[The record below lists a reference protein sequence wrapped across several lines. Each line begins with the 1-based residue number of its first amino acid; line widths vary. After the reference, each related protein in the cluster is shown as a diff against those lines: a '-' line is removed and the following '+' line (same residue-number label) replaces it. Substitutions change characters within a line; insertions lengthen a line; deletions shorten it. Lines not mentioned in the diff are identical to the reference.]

1 MQFDSS
7 EEEDEYLASYIETHK
22 HKLGQ
27 TQPITNVVNTK
38 DDLFIAKG
46 EIAVLKE
53 KYEKTEKLIVT
64 NTTNYLKE
72 KEQLVK
78 KYEDELNQ
86 LKSEISALNHEKT
99 FLNHKLKVSNRKI
112 DSEIDGNSMI
122 NDSDNN
128 AITNSSPGLISK
140 AKDLSNSSIL
150 EKRKKRDENIQNNS
164 INDEIIPKRTIL
176 KTSILNKI
184 PDDDEC
190 VIKDEPVNIKQ
201 KIELSNL
208 SINNNTT
215 KNVSQD
221 DKKKRPFLNF
231 KTTVKFN
238 DNYTLLNLLV
248 DYRLPS
254 FEKTVIEL
262 LDITIDGAQV
272 GTVFIN
278 LAREHVM
285 KKSLSEYIITL
296 IEHLEGL
303 VKEFANK
310 KMINSHN
317 KSIPLVISLSYQIM
331 NFRPS
336 VFTNVDLHSRIIKT
350 YELIKEYEFVL
361 KSKSILDAK
370 LQKII
375 PKTDVTYF
383 DFSDSTVK
391 TKKFNLGI
399 QSIDK
404 NNDNLFLKNHT
415 SLLSTSYND
424 FQHYKQRQNNQQSNE
439 GDLSVDDGIGYIAK
453 RNKWIDQQLL
463 QKADPELLKYRNINE
478 IADPVDYLYEMPCDH
493 IEMVDYLIISFSFD
507 LFESL
512 VSNLDFIFGKK
523 ELFDNEDVDIVN
535 EIHACVKNLFDISFT
550 TSYQPLI
557 SCILSNCRIFNDF
570 FSINFKLNYKNY
582 ISNFVDLINVQ
593 SEWLLKI
600 NLKNYLHKL
609 PKKQNMCSLKRFI
622 GGSSISQ
629 SNTLQNYYTL
639 LLDESCHL
647 KTIEQ
652 DEYIIIHDVCEY
664 ISSTILDNIFDFVDN
679 WFNCFLYNKVDKKMI
694 DNVEQNGIL
703 ASLLKNVTTI
713 LTTNFI
719 ACQGEKTKP
728 DLPLKKR
735 NTIKCIKI
743 LQMFNNRLSTLKLL
757 LEKQSSKKVSEI
769 EEDEITNNSVDTS
782 NINSFNLA
790 KLGTSDFESIEKVTD
805 KLEHLIINDENWKKD
820 LIVYISRIIYQDQK
834 NVLIK
839 HELLKDF
846 LTDLL
851 DSLVTFEDSESIYD
865 ALIL

>member
-1 MQFDSS
+1 MEFDSS

-22 HKLGQ
+22 NKLGQ
-27 TQPITNVVNTK
+27 TQPITDVTNTK

-112 DSEIDGNSMI
+112 DNELDGNSMI
-122 NDSDNN
+122 NDSDIN
-128 AITNSSPGLISK
+128 AITNSSPGLINK
-140 AKDLSNSSIL
+140 TKDLSNSSIL

-164 INDEIIPKRTIL
+164 INDETTSKRTIL
-176 KTSILNKI
+176 KTSIFNKI
-184 PDDDEC
+184 SDDES
-190 VIKDEPVNIKQ
+190 VLEDEPVSIKQ

-215 KNVSQD
+215 KNVSQED
-221 DKKKRPFLNF
+221 RKKRPFLNF

-238 DNYTLLNLLV
+238 DNYTLLNVLA

-254 FEKTVIEL
+254 FKKTVIEL
-262 LDITIDGAQV
+262 LDITIEGAQV

-285 KKSLSEYIITL
+285 KKSLSEYIINL
-296 IEHLEGL
+296 IEHLEEL
-303 VKEFANK
+303 LREFANK

-317 KSIPLVISLSYQIM
+317 KSIPLIISLIYQII

-336 VFTNVDLHSRIIKT
+336 VFTNVDLYNRIIKA
-350 YELIKEYEFVL
+350 YELISEYEFVL

-383 DFSDSTVK
+383 DFSDSIVK

-424 FQHYKQRQNNQQSNE
+424 VQPYKQRQNHQQSNE

-463 QKADPELLKYRNINE
+463 QKADPELLKYRNISE
-478 IADPVDYLYEMPCDH
+478 ITDPVDYLYEMPCDH
-493 IEMVDYLIISFSFD
+493 IEMVDYLIVSFSFD

-523 ELFDNEDVDIVN
+523 ELFDNEDVHIVN
-535 EIHACVKNLFDISFT
+535 ETHSCVKHLFDISFT
-550 TSYQPLI
+550 TSYQPLVV
-557 SCILSNCRIFNDF
+557 SILSNCKIFNDF

-582 ISNFVDLINVQ
+582 ILNFVNLINVQ

-609 PKKQNMCSLKRFI
+609 PKRQNICSLKRFI
-622 GGSSISQ
+622 GGSSVSQ
-629 SNTLQNYYTL
+629 NNTLQNYYNL
-639 LLDESCHL
+639 LLDESCQL
-647 KTIEQ
+647 KTFEQ

-679 WFNCFLYNKVDKKMI
+679 WFTCLLYNKVDKKMI

-703 ASLLKNVTTI
+703 TSLLKNVTTI
-713 LTTNFI
+713 LTTNFV

-743 LQMFNNRLSTLKLL
+743 LQMFHNRLSTLKLL
-757 LEKQSSKKVSEI
+757 LEKQSSKKISEI
-769 EEDEITNNSVDTS
+769 EEDEVTNNSSDMS

-790 KLGTSDFESIEKVTD
+790 KLDASDYESIEKVTD

-846 LTDLL
+846 LTDML

>member
-1 MQFDSS
+1 MDFDSS
-7 EEEDEYLASYIETHK
+7 EEEDEYLASYIETHNNK
-22 HKLGQ
+22 IGQ
-27 TQPITNVVNTK
+27 TQPNTNVANKK
-38 DDLFIAKG
+38 DDLFTAKG
-46 EIAVLKE
+46 EIAILKE
-53 KYEKTEKLIVT
+53 KYEKTEKLIVA

-72 KEQLVK
+72 KEQMVK
-78 KYEDELNQ
+78 KYEEELNQ

-99 FLNHKLKVSNRKI
+99 FLNHKLKVSSRKI
-112 DSEIDGNSMI
+112 DNELDSISII
-122 NDSDNN
+122 NDSDSNL
-128 AITNSSPGLISK
+128 ITNSSPGLINK
-140 AKDLSNSSIL
+140 TKDLSNSSIL
-150 EKRKKRDENIQNNS
+150 EKRKIRNENIQNNS
-164 INDEIIPKRTIL
+164 ILDETVPKRTIL
-176 KTSILNKI
+176 KTSIFNKI
-184 PDDDEC
+184 SDE
-190 VIKDEPVNIKQ
+190 VTIPEDEPVSIKQ
-201 KIELSNL
+201 KIELSNI

-215 KNVSQD
+215 KLVSQD
-221 DKKKRPFLNF
+221 DRKKRHFLNF

-238 DNYTLLNLLV
+238 DNYTLLNLLS

-254 FEKTVIEL
+254 FQKTVVEL
-262 LDITIDGAQV
+262 LDITIDDAQV

-285 KKSLSEYIITL
+285 KKSLSEYIINL
-296 IEHLEGL
+296 IEHLEEL
-303 VKEFANK
+303 MKKFADK

-317 KSIPLVISLSYQIM
+317 KSIPLIISLIYQII

-336 VFTNVDLHSRIIKT
+336 VFTNVDLYNRIIKT
-350 YELIKEYEFVL
+350 YELIREYDFVF

-391 TKKFNLGI
+391 IKKFNLGI

-404 NNDNLFLKNHT
+404 NNENLFLKNHT
-415 SLLSTSYND
+415 SLLSASYND
-424 FQHYKQRQNNQQSNE
+424 VQPYNQRQNHQQSNE
-439 GDLSVDDGIGYIAK
+439 GNLSVDDGIGYIAK

-463 QKADPELLKYRNINE
+463 QKADPELLKYRNISE
-478 IADPVDYLYEMPCDH
+478 ITDPVDYLYEMPCDH
-493 IEMVDYLIISFSFD
+493 IEMVDYLIVSFSFD

-523 ELFDNEDVDIVN
+523 ELFDNEDVHIVN
-535 EIHACVKNLFDISFT
+535 EIHSCIKHLFDVSFT
-550 TSYQPLI
+550 TSYQPLVV
-557 SCILSNCRIFNDF
+557 SILSNCKIFNDF

-582 ISNFVDLINVQ
+582 ILNFVNLINVQ

-600 NLKNYLHKL
+600 NLKNCLHKL
-609 PKKQNMCSLKRFI
+609 PKKQNICSLKRFI
-622 GGSSISQ
+622 GGSSVTQ
-629 SNTLQNYYTL
+629 NNTLQNYYNL
-639 LLDESCHL
+639 LLDESCQL
-647 KTIEQ
+647 ITFEQ
-652 DEYIIIHDVCEY
+652 DEYIIIHEVCEY
-664 ISSTILDNIFDFVDN
+664 ISSVILSNIFDFVDN
-679 WFNCFLYNKVDKKMI
+679 WFTCLLYNKVDKKMI
-694 DNVEQNGIL
+694 DNVEQNGIIT
-703 ASLLKNVTTI
+703 SLLKNVTAI

-719 ACQGEKTKP
+719 ACQGDKTKP

-743 LQMFNNRLSTLKLL
+743 LQMLNNRLSTLKLL
-757 LEKQSSKKVSEI
+757 LEKQSSKKISQI
-769 EEDEITNNSVDTS
+769 EEDEVTNNSMDIR
-782 NINSFNLA
+782 NINSFNLD
-790 KLGTSDFESIEKVTD
+790 KLDVSDYESIEKITD
-805 KLEHLIINDENWKKD
+805 KLDHLIIKDENWKKD

>member
-1 MQFDSS
+1 MDFDSS

-22 HKLGQ
+22 NKLGQ
-27 TQPITNVVNTK
+27 TQPIINVANTK

-64 NTTNYLKE
+64 NTTNFLKE

-112 DSEIDGNSMI
+112 DNEFDGNSII

-128 AITNSSPGLISK
+128 AITNSSPGLINK
-140 AKDLSNSSIL
+140 TKDLSNSSIL

-164 INDEIIPKRTIL
+164 NNDEIVPKRTIL
-176 KTSILNKI
+176 KTSIFNKI
-184 PDDDEC
+184 SDNESI
-190 VIKDEPVNIKQ
+190 VEDEPVSIKQ

-208 SINNNTT
+208 SFNNNTT

-221 DKKKRPFLNF
+221 DRKKRPFLNF

-238 DNYTLLNLLV
+238 DNYTLLNLLA

-285 KKSLSEYIITL
+285 KKSLSEYIINL
-296 IEHLEGL
+296 IEYLENL
-303 VKEFANK
+303 MREFTNK

-317 KSIPLVISLSYQIM
+317 KSIPLIISLIYQII

-336 VFTNVDLHSRIIKT
+336 VFTNVDLYYRIVKV
-350 YELIKEYEFVL
+350 YELISEYEFVL

-399 QSIDK
+399 QTIDK

-424 FQHYKQRQNNQQSNE
+424 VQPYKQRQNHQQSTE

-463 QKADPELLKYRNINE
+463 QKADPELLKYRTINE
-478 IADPVDYLYEMPCDH
+478 ITDPVDYLYEMPCDH
-493 IEMVDYLIISFSFD
+493 IEMVDYLIVSFSFD

-523 ELFDNEDVDIVN
+523 ELFDNEDVNIVN
-535 EIHACVKNLFDISFT
+535 EIHTCVKHLFDISFT

-557 SCILSNCRIFNDF
+557 VSILSNCKIFNDF
-570 FSINFKLNYKNY
+570 FSINLKLNYKNY
-582 ISNFVDLINVQ
+582 ILNFVNLINVQ

-609 PKKQNMCSLKRFI
+609 PKKQNICSLKRFI
-622 GGSSISQ
+622 GGSSITQ
-629 SNTLQNYYTL
+629 NDTLHNYYSL
-639 LLDESCHL
+639 LLDDRCHL
-647 KTIEQ
+647 KTFEQ

-664 ISSTILDNIFDFVDN
+664 ISSIILDNVFDFVDN
-679 WFNCFLYNKVDKKMI
+679 WFTCLLYNKVDKKMI

-703 ASLLKNVTTI
+703 THLLKNVTAI

-757 LEKQSSKKVSEI
+757 LENQSTKKVSEI
-769 EEDEITNNSVDTS
+769 EEDELTNNSLDMS

-790 KLGTSDFESIEKVTD
+790 KLDASDYESIEKVTD